1 MPRSYGQYDPL
12 AGVLDLIGE
21 RWTLLIIRDLLLGPR
36 RFTEILDRLP
46 GLSRAL
52 LSTRLRK
59 LQLEGLVRRRAPGG
73 KGAPHL
79 YEATEEAWSLALC
92 FAPLVV
98 WGAHRIGPRR
108 PDDVFRTASFALGMT
123 AFADREAARGVR
135 ETYEF
140 EVEGERFHLR
150 VADGEIEPR
159 EGPAER
165 PDLVVTTDG
174 ETCFRIMRGE
184 SPADLLAEG
193 VIRGEGSADAGMN
206 CLAIFRP
213 PPGPEAFGL
222 GPTAER
228 ADAGPDS

>member
-12 AGVLDLIGE
+12 AWVLDVIGE
-21 RWTLLIIRDLLLGPR
+21 RWTLLILRDLLLGPR
-36 RFTEILDRLP
+36 RFTEILERLP
-46 GLSRAL
+46 GLSRTL

-59 LQLEGLVRRRAPGG
+59 LQAENLVRRRAPEA
-73 KGAPHL
+73 KREPHL
-79 YEATEEAWSLALC
+79 YEATEQAWSLALC

-98 WGAHRIGPRR
+98 WGAHRIGPRG
-108 PDDVFRTASFALGMT
+108 PQDVFRASSFALGMA
-123 AFADREAARGVR
+123 AFADRDAARGVH

-150 VADGEIEPR
+150 VADGQVEPR

-165 PDLVVTTDG
+165 PDLVVTTDA

-193 VIRGEGSADAGMN
+193 AMTGEGSAKAGMN
-206 CLAIFRP
+206 CLTIFRP
-213 PPGPEAFGL
+213 PPGAEMFGL
-222 GPTAER
+222 MPTV
-228 ADAGPDS
+228 GTSTS